1 MQWLLIE
8 ISAYRALKERRCTM
22 EGEAQY
28 VNIQGSVPWEGVYR
42 VRECILEFKIFVVN
56 YYN

>member
-8 ISAYRALKERRCTM
+8 ILADRALKENQCTM

-28 VNIQGSVPWEGVYR
+28 VNIQGSVPCEGVYR
-42 VRECILEFKIFVVN
+42 VRECILEVQNFCS
-56 YYN
+56 